1 MEIKK
6 VKVKDIKYAPYN
18 PRKISDEVLEKLKR
32 SIQEFG
38 YVEPII
44 VNKRTMNIVGGNQ
57 RLKALKDLGVEEVQ
71 AVIVDLDDTHEKSL
85 NLALNKI
92 SGEWDYPKLKDL
104 LEELDTG
111 EIDIEIT
118 GFGME
123 ELEQLMTEFDFLTP
137 EETRIPKI
145 EERTSYGDIWKLG
158 NHRVACGDCTDI
170 ELIKKLL
177 NGQKINTVITSPPYA
192 QQRKN
197 EYGGIPAEEYSEWFK
212 KVADIIGSILDDGGS
227 FFLNIK
233 EHVEDGQRSL
243 YVKKL
248 VIDMVERY
256 GWRFIDEFVW
266 IKPGFP
272 GGWKNRLRNE
282 FEPVYWFTKDNV
294 DVAREVEEG
303 EGEYE
308 EGNLVDEYGSVFHFS
323 KQEKIKFYPK
333 SVGRISEGVKQSSPI
348 NKRKTS
354 NDNIAV
360 YGPVAK
366 SIARPGNVLKVPGNN
381 EVWGHPAMFPVKL
394 PEFFIKLTTLRGDKV
409 FDPFLGSGSTLMA
422 AENTERTCFGV
433 ELQPKYVDIILTRWE
448 EYTGK
453 KAELVR

>member
-1 MEIKK
+1 LEIKK